1 MSVVF
6 VVIIVDATASGVA
19 GLVVVIV
26 VLMAPLLLLRS
37 HVCCMCARARSIE
50 HSAILKRG
58 QIPTV
63 RENGAISLSLF
74 CTGANAHMRYVQ
86 MSCIFFGFTLCGAHK
101 CVNIY
106 TKKARALQHT
116 VLYLFSA
123 YELESIKYIII
134 LQPPT
139 NVNDNM
145 PCAKICTILNG
156 MNILDFC
163 VCCSLAH
170 EL

>member
-1 MSVVF
+1 MLYVCAGALHRTLSNIKTRTNSNCTRERCNFSVPFLHRRKCAYAVC
-6 VVIIVDATASGVA
+6 SN
-19 GLVVVIV
+19 
-26 VLMAPLLLLRS
+26 VL
-37 HVCCMCARARSIE
+37 HF
-50 HSAILKRG
+50 
-58 QIPTV
+58 
-63 RENGAISLSLF
+63 F
-74 CTGANAHMRYVQ
+74 C
-86 MSCIFFGFTLCGAHK
+86 FTLCGAHK

-134 LQPPT
+134 LQPQPAPPT

-156 MNILDFC
+156 MNILDFLC
-163 VCCSLAH
+163 VCVAVSRTNYETRWAFMQIVQCACVRMFKRCTRL
-170 EL
+170 